1 MALTLFEAVFAHIDL
16 CKRCDPSG
24 NPLCPAGQ
32 QLLQAAADLA
42 AEIYAPIR
50 PLRKKG
56 DA

>member
-1 MALTLFEAVFAHIDL
+1 MALSLFEAVFAHIDV
-16 CKRCDPSG
+16 CRRCDPSG

-42 AEIYAPIR
+42 AEIYAPTKT
-50 PLRKKG
+50 PRKKG